1 MLFLKKGRIRDR
13 KEVRWNFNKVV
24 KEGLPKEMTCDQTA
38 ECSERANERRQ
49 PVPRPRGRTMPGVF

>member
-1 MLFLKKGRIRDR
+1 MLFFKKTGKIRDR

-38 ECSERANERRQ
+38 ECSEGANQRGQ
-49 PVPRPRGRTMPGVF
+49 PVQRP